1 MKLEK
6 VFLIIFILV
15 IGTYISVKPGS
26 SQISRDEIVSF
37 PGAIESVGKD
47 FKFIVVNETR
57 IYISSN
63 TNIGDEKGSV
73 LSVED
78 LKPRLSVTIEAVR
91 NPEGFF
97 ARKIVIRTLRMKP

>member
-1 MKLEK
+1 MKLQHTL
-6 VFLIIFILV
+6 VIIFILLT
-15 IGTYISVKPGS
+15 ILYIDVVPCS
-26 SQISRDEIVSF
+26 SQIREGEIMSF
-37 PGAIESVGKD
+37 PGVIESVGKD

-73 LSVED
+73 LSATD

-97 ARKIVIRTLRMKP
+97 ARKIVIRTSRTKP